1 MLKVVSNGFPQPVV
15 LRVPASSRK
24 FPQVPASSTRI
35 PTFPDVSRSFPQFS
49 AGLQSLQSRG
59 AFVPL
64 FTPRSPIPRAFINSP
79 CRHSVSL
86 SLALPRS
93 PSLFLPL
100 PPSPSPPFLSPSAF
114 LDFLGIIAG
123 RAFHGIAR
131 SFHLIGADPR
141 VGCGFLAN
149 SPGNTFSKIL
159 EAST

>member
-1 MLKVVSNGFPQPVV
+1 MASRSRLSSEFPQ
-15 LRVPASSRK
+15 VPASSRK
-24 FPQVPASSTRI
+24 FPQVPRESRRF
-35 PTFPDVSRSFPQFS
+35 PTFPAVSRSLARGSKAFKA
-49 AGLQSLQSRG
+49 AGLLSRCSLPVLPFPAPSSILH
-59 AFVPL
+59 AVIL
-64 FTPRSPIPRAFINSP
+64 SP
-79 CRHSVSL
+79 
-86 SLALPRS
+86 S
-93 PSLFLPL
+93 PSLSLPL